1 MPGDGFCCP
10 RVGRLGCATRQAN
23 RKALS
28 LSTRSTRRP
37 AWSTTPTSATGTAW
51 RRTPWRATQVAAF
64 MLSCTHMEGPFRD
77 HESSEIPFGQ
87 VLQHR
92 DQGVALRY
100 PATVDRGIRELLP
113 GGTQA
118 KVRLL
123 ELFLLTH
130 GQSVVSW
137 PGSGERQAAESTR
150 CIRRVTRTVVER
162 TQRGDVGVDEA
173 TKIPSVAP
181 LAVVHGY
188 ERWALRKWLDSWPGI
203 DVAVGMHRQGC
214 DLQLTQYDAEVGARR
229 STRPAWS
236 TRPPTRPAPRGSR
249 RRGTRRS
256 GRLGRP

>member
-92 DQGVALRY
+92 DQGVELRY

-123 ELFLLTH
+123 ELFLLSN
-130 GQSVVSW
+130 GQSFVSW

-150 CIRRVTRTVVER
+150 CIRRMTRTVMER
-162 TQRGDVGVDEA
+162 TQRGAAGVDEA
-173 TKIPSVAP
+173 TKIPSFGA
-181 LAVVHGY
+181 LAVVHGC
-188 ERWALRKWLDSWPGI
+188 EGTTSTTSWRGPCLCC
-203 DVAVGMHRQGC
+203 AR
-214 DLQLTQYDAEVGARR
+214 GARWPDPR
-229 STRPAWS
+229 GPGAG
-236 TRPPTRPAPRGSR
+236 RPPPAISR
-249 RRGTRRS
+249 RLLNSRQPPTSRCQCG
-256 GRLGRP
+256 